1 MRQTFK
7 HILRSLYLLQKS
19 LFVRFAI
26 TLIRV
31 TKPDL
36 VIAYDSS
43 KVKDGVG
50 AQFHRILSL
59 GLISFLCNL
68 EILRPRIED
77 VTIHPL
83 DPIQDAT
90 ALKKYLD
97 YWNRSLF
104 ASRNYIQS
112 ETLGSVCKVQH
123 VQSLNT
129 VTLLLLSLKS
139 RVSRD
144 RLLIYT
150 KDAHSISD
158 FFVDRYRDSI
168 DFYFSEFK
176 ELLANSNS
184 NSELI
189 VHYRQGAGGFAI
201 HPGQRIPRQMTID
214 SVINAINVGS
224 NKAPDKV
231 RRMRLFTDSPADS
244 FKYKPIQSQVHLWEE
259 MPGFD
264 GETVSNESSE
274 VDKVLQK
281 EAERLGLQFSVERDL
296 DAFQMI
302 VDMSKANIL
311 ITSRSSLSYVGG
323 LFNRDGLVF
332 YPHRFWHTK
341 LKGWITYG

>member
-1 MRQTFK
+1 
-7 HILRSLYLLQKS
+7 
-19 LFVRFAI
+19 
-26 TLIRV
+26 
-31 TKPDL
+31 

-43 KVKDGVG
+43 KVKDGAG

-68 EILRPRIED
+68 EILRPGIED

-144 RLLIYT
+144 RLLIYA

-168 DFYFSEFK
+168 DFYFSE
-176 ELLANSNS
+176 L
-184 NSELI
+184 
-189 VHYRQGAGGFAI
+189 

-214 SVINAINVGS
+214 SVIDAINVGS

-332 YPHRFWHTK
+332 YPHQFWHTK